1 MKILL
6 KRAGLALI
14 FLGILLLAAFH
25 VLPLPAANAPLLFAL
40 CLIAAGIALHV
51 WTSKRDSRY

>member
-14 FLGILLLAAFH
+14 FLGIMLLAAIRT
-25 VLPLPAANAPLLFAL
+25 LPLPAANAPLLFAL

>member
-1 MKILL
+1 MKKIL
-6 KRAGLALI
+6 KYAGLALV
-14 FLGILLLAAFH
+14 FLGILLLTVLH
-25 VLPLPAANAPLLFAL
+25 VLPLPATNAPLLFAL